1 MQALTIIQWIGSQ
14 EYWTCSISLSL
25 ICKACSSSA
34 FLRSR
39 SCSLPSSLSLLKWLF
54 VFLDTFSSNTDSRCG
69 EGSTNPKIFGI
80 TGASL
85 TARFVQTKTKTK
97 RAGTSH
103 SDPQI
108 LTIRTR
114 QAFQRFQWRSLLS
127 QIAPSL
133 WFDNILI
140 FVKLSVFLARILE
153 NPRSITIQFIAPN
166 CLTRSINPGQDSSE
180 TDIDMNGP

>member
-80 TGASL
+80 TGPAWRPGL
-85 TARFVQTKTKTK
+85 FKQKQKLKEREQAILILKFLQFGRDKRFSDSSDDHSCLKLL
-97 RAGTSH
+97 RAFDS
-103 SDPQI
+103 I
-108 LTIRTR
+108 IFL
-114 QAFQRFQWRSLLS
+114 
-127 QIAPSL
+127 SL
-133 WFDNILI
+133 WNY
-140 FVKLSVFLARILE
+140 LSFSQGFWKIRDQLQFSLSRPIVSLE
-153 NPRSITIQFIAPN
+153 A
-166 CLTRSINPGQDSSE
+166 
-180 TDIDMNGP
+180 